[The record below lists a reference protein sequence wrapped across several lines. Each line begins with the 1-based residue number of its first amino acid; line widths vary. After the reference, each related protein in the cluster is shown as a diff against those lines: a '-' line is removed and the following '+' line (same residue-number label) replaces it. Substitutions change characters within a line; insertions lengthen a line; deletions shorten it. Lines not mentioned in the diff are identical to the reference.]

1 MGKGGGEGDRDKTEN
16 TSKKI
21 SSDNRAKFDS
31 ESTIASARVSKPNT
45 DPFFGGDHRQ
55 SSYKK

>member
-45 DPFFGGDHRQ
+45 DPFFGGDQRE
-55 SSYKK
+55 